1 MDQILHH
8 LIEALPDAVFLV
20 DNKRVLVA
28 ANEAAR
34 GAFGAEIVG
43 RDLALAVR
51 HPDVLAAVERIT
63 DGGTA
68 TDGEI
73 SHGGAVTTTYKFSV
87 SDFPAG
93 PDQAFA
99 IVVLRDVSAAKA
111 GEQMRADFVANVS
124 HELRSPLA
132 SLVGFIETLKGPA
145 RDDADA
151 RTRFLDIMQEE
162 AGRMSRL
169 VDDLLS
175 LSRVEANEHV
185 QPGNAVNMSAV
196 LRAVSS
202 ALASRAGERNVR
214 IDLAVEDN
222 LPPVAGDEDQLVEVF
237 NNLVDNA
244 VKYGPRES
252 TVSVRAATV
261 ERIPDIGGPGISV
274 SVHNAGEGIAS
285 VHLPRLTE
293 RFYRADKSRSREM
306 GGTGLGLAI
315 VKHIVN
321 RHRGRLTIES
331 RPAEGAT
338 FKVYLPAGGL
348 GTSALS

>member
-1 MDQILHH
+1 VDQTLHH
-8 LIEALPDAVFLV
+8 LIEALPDAVLLV
-20 DNKRVLVA
+20 DNNRQLVA

-51 HPDVLAAVERIT
+51 HPDVLAAVEQVT
-63 DGGTA
+63 VGGTFA
-68 TDGEI
+68 DGEI
-73 SHGGAVTTTYKFSV
+73 SHGGAMTTTYKFSV
-87 SDFPAG
+87 RDFPAG
-93 PDQAFA
+93 PDQAFT

-145 RDDADA
+145 RDDTEA
-151 RTRFLDIMQEE
+151 RGRFLDIMQEE

-185 QPGNAVNMSAV
+185 QPSDAVDVSAI
-196 LRAVSS
+196 LQAVSS
-202 ALASRAGERNVR
+202 ALATRAGERGIR
-214 IDLAVEDN
+214 IDLVLDDDLKPA
-222 LPPVAGDEDQLVEVF
+222 PGDEDQLVEVF

-244 VKYGPRES
+244 VKYGPRDS
-252 TVSVRAATV
+252 TVSVQAVAV
-261 ERIPDIGGPGISV
+261 GRIPDIGGPGISV
-274 SVHNAGEGIAS
+274 SVRNAGEGIAAA
-285 VHLPRLTE
+285 HLPRLTE

-331 RPAEGAT
+331 RPGEGAT
-338 FKVYLPAGGL
+338 FTVYLP
-348 GTSALS
+348 TDR